1 MINTA
6 SGWELEVERGPDWLI
21 VQVVGPCTRSGE
33 SISLEEA
40 LWSLLE
46 QHFTHRLVVEMDRIE
61 VLDEELIDQLT
72 ALHDRICDRG
82 GLMRLCGVKP
92 DHRRLLARRDVD
104 DRLLVY
110 GDREHAVLGGSI
122 PHRPR

>member
-21 VQVVGPCTRSGE
+21 VRLVGPRRGAGGSV
-33 SISLEEA
+33 SLEES

-46 QHFTHRLVVEMDRIE
+46 QHFTHRLVLELDRIE
-61 VLDEELIDQLT
+61 VLDEKMIDQLT
-72 ALHDRICDRG
+72 SLHDRICERG
-82 GLMRLCGVKP
+82 GVMRLCGVKP
-92 DHRRLLARRDVD
+92 DHRRVLARRDAD
-104 DRLLVY
+104 DRLLIY